1 MYLHALI
8 CHTIMISSF
17 VLLYLFHCVLNNT
30 SDRIFINVCSYFR
43 QEYERALKY
52 ADGILKVQPNNHQV
66 QDLKTEINKRMKK
79 GNVFHN

>member
-1 MYLHALI
+1 MCLI
-8 CHTIMISSF
+8 TSDQIFTWLLISF
-17 VLLYLFHCVLNNT
+17 VIL
-30 SDRIFINVCSYFR
+30 

-79 GNVFHN
+79 GNVFDKSSGVVE